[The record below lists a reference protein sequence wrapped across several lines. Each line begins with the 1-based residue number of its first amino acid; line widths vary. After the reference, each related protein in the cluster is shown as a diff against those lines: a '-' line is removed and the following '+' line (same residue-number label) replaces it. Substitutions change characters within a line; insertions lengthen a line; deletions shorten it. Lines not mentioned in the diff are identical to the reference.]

1 MTLFWILAAGLLA
14 LAGWLVLPTLFGR
27 HAADDVDRSE
37 VNSALQ
43 RKELAELDA
52 ARAGGELDDMAYQQA
67 RNELECRVLESAQP
81 SAPAPAANRPRLAR
95 ATAFTLMV
103 VIPVVAVL
111 GYRAL
116 GGGAV
121 AIAQDTATTSATV
134 SPHAGATM
142 AAADVPPVDQLTER
156 LAQRL
161 QTNPDDADGWL
172 LLARS
177 YHHLGRD
184 ADARAAYAQA
194 QAHGGADAELA
205 TLIAATPADNPALQP
220 AAAAD
225 RVDALKA
232 RTDAHPDNGNAWL
245 ELAQAYR
252 SRRDFTSA
260 STAFAKARALLPP
273 NADLL
278 ADYADAL
285 AAAQDRRLDGEPGT
299 LVEEALRLDPDHPK
313 ALWLAATVALQRGD
327 IAQAMTHWQRLQRL
341 LPEGSPDR
349 RIIDRNLAALDGESI
364 GTQDASIEAAAQ
376 AVVHGRVDISPEMR
390 ARVSE
395 DDTVFIFARAT
406 NGPPMPL
413 AVLRKQVRDLP
424 FEFSLDDSL
433 AMQPQ
438 MKLSGFDQVMLGA
451 RVSSSGTVTQQP
463 GEPRGDIGP
472 VPTRGGAQQQLLIDQ
487 TGS

>member
-37 VNSALQ
+37 VNRALQ

-67 RNELECRVLESAQP
+67 RHELERRVLEGAQP
-81 SAPAPAANRPRLAR
+81 SAHAPAAHRPRLAR
-95 ATAFTLMV
+95 AAAFALML
-103 VIPVVAVL
+103 VIPAAAVL
-111 GYRAL
+111 GYRTL

-121 AIAQDTATTSATV
+121 AIAQDTAPTSATA

-161 QTNPDDADGWL
+161 QANPDDADGWL

-177 YHHLGRD
+177 YHHLGRN
-184 ADARAAYAQA
+184 ADAREAYAQA

-205 TLIAATPADNPALQP
+205 ALIAAAPTVMPALAP
-220 AAAAD
+220 VAEGND
-225 RVDALKA
+225 IDMLKA
-232 RTDAHPDNGNAWL
+232 RTDARPDDGNAWL
-245 ELAQAYR
+245 ELAQACR

-285 AAAQDRRLDGEPGT
+285 AAAQERRLDGEPNA
-299 LVEEALRLDPDHPK
+299 LIEEALRLDPEHPK
-313 ALWLAATVALQRGD
+313 ALWLAATAALQRGD
-327 IAQAMTHWQRLQRL
+327 IAQAKTHWRHLQRL

-349 RIIDRNLAALDGESI
+349 RIIDRNLAALDGGPAEMQ
-364 GTQDASIEAAAQ
+364 TTDA
-376 AVVHGRVDISPEMR
+376 AVVRGRVDITPELR
-390 ARVSE
+390 ARVSA
-395 DDTVFIFARAT
+395 DDTVFIFARAAV
-406 NGPPMPL
+406 GPPMPL
-413 AVLRKQVRDLP
+413 AVLRTRVRDLP
-424 FEFSLDDSL
+424 FDFRLDDSL

-438 MKLSGFDQVMLGA
+438 LKLSAFEQVMLGA
-451 RVSSSGTVTQQP
+451 RVSRSGTVTQQS
-463 GEPRGDIGP
+463 GEPRGDLGP
-472 VPTRGGAQQQLLIDQ
+472 VPTRGGSALQLLIDK